1 MSGIA
6 KKNKITIIIGVIL
19 SAVVILATILIC
31 GDFWRGYEY
40 SKTYTTADNAH
51 DIVLYKAEPL
61 ISSCLNDS
69 SKYKMVC
76 RDNSDGKEVEYT
88 EFVFNPCKGCGF
100 ALENDGA
107 EQCTFYVSDAEG
119 TRKFDLVWNEIFI

>member
-19 SAVVILATILIC
+19 SAAVIIMTVLIC

-40 SKTYTTADNAH
+40 SKKYTTADNAH
-51 DIVLYKAEPL
+51 DIVLYSASPL
-61 ISSCLNDS
+61 ISSLLNDRT
-69 SKYKMVC
+69 KYKMVC

-88 EFVFNPCKGCGF
+88 EFVFKPCKGCGF
-100 ALENDGA
+100 ALENDDGKK
-107 EQCTFYVSDAEG
+107 CTFYVDDSGGA
-119 TRKFDLVWNEIFI
+119 RKFDLVWNEIFT

>member
-19 SAVVILATILIC
+19 SAAVIVLTVLMC
-31 GDFWRGYEY
+31 GDFRRGYEY

-51 DIVLYKAEPL
+51 DIVLYSASPL
-61 ISSCLNDS
+61 ISSFLNDS
-69 SKYKMVC
+69 TKYKMVC

-88 EFVFNPCKGCGF
+88 EFVFKPCKGCGIS
-100 ALENDGA
+100 LEDDDA
-107 EQCTFYVSDAEG
+107 EQCTFYVSDYSG
-119 TRKFDLVWNEIFI
+119 TRKYDLVWNEIFT